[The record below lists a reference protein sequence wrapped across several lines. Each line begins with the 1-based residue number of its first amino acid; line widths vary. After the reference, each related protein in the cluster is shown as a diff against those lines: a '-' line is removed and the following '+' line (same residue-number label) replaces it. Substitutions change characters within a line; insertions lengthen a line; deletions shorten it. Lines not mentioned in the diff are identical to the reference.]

1 MREILF
7 RGKAVKSD
15 AWHYGMFCA
24 EGYDADFPCII
35 PSDSDRMH
43 IASGD
48 WHVDLETI
56 GQFTGLLDKNGTKI
70 FEGDI
75 VRIDDQ
81 LVLSAYNGRLFEV
94 EFDECAFW
102 ACPNGKRDIAVSLFN
117 KCAEYEVVGNIHDN
131 PELLK
136 GGAE

>member
-7 RGKAVKSD
+7 RGKAVKSGE
-15 AWHYGMFCA
+15 WHYGMFCA
-24 EGYDADFPCII
+24 EGYDTDFPCII

-56 GQFTGLLDKNGTKI
+56 GQFTGLCDKNGTKI

-75 VRIDDQ
+75 VESR
-81 LVLSAYNGRLFEV
+81 YNSSSEIYLEEIVFQDCSYYAKKIGTKHLTSLIEELFRNSIV
-94 EFDECAFW
+94 
-102 ACPNGKRDIAVSLFN
+102 I
-117 KCAEYEVVGNIHDN
+117 GNIYDN

>member
-7 RGKAVKSD
+7 RGKTVESGE
-15 AWHYGMFCA
+15 WHFGMFCA

-35 PSDSDRMH
+35 PNDSDRMR

-48 WHVDLETI
+48 WHVDLETV
-56 GQFTGLLDKNGTKI
+56 GQFTGLYDRNGTKI

-75 VRIDDQ
+75 VKLDDRLCQVTWLDGNAQFDLRFIRDFGDIRIINFKGCEMRE
-81 LVLSAYNGRLFEV
+81 LYR
-94 EFDECAFW
+94 
-102 ACPNGKRDIAVSLFN
+102 
-117 KCAEYEVVGNIHDN
+117 YEVIGNIYDN